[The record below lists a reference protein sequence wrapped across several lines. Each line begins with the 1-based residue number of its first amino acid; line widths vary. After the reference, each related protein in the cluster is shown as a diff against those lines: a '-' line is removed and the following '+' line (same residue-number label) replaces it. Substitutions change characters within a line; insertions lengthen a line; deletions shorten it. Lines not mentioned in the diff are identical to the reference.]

1 MTKSTK
7 PALPTDEAVEPVADA
22 AVTRPEALD
31 QVDMNDPEAGFHKP
45 AE

>member
-1 MTKSTK
+1 MTKPTK
-7 PALPTDEAVEPVADA
+7 PAPPVDEAAEPVADA
-22 AVTRPEALD
+22 AVARPEALD